1 MWEALSRKKARN
13 KKGMSC
19 KNSNVNLYLLD
30 VKKFSVGVS
39 TSGKSADFD
48 SAMRRFE
55 PCHPYHLLFT
65 SLKEFSLR
73 RIVLVSGTA
82 NPTLSK
88 KISEFLD
95 VPLVN
100 PQLRRFAN
108 GEVYCEIEKNVRGA
122 DVFVLQS
129 TCAPVNENLMELL
142 IIIDAL
148 KRASALSITAVVPHY
163 GYSRQ
168 DRKSAPR
175 TPITA
180 KLVADMMTVAGA
192 SRVVTMDL
200 HAGQIQG
207 FFNIPFDNIFASP
220 VLLDYIQK
228 NLNRENLI
236 TVSPDAGGVERVR
249 HFAKKLQADL
259 ALIDKRRTGPNV
271 AEAMNV
277 IGDVKGKDCI
287 IIDDMI
293 DTAGTLVQAAKALR
307 KNGANKIYAAA
318 THPVFSD
325 PAIQRISECEEL
337 EQVIVTDTIPL
348 SEAGRKLD
356 KIKVVSTADILS
368 KAIHRTFNHDSVSS
382 LFI

>member
-1 MWEALSRKKARN
+1 
-13 KKGMSC
+13 
-19 KNSNVNLYLLD
+19 
-30 VKKFSVGVS
+30 
-39 TSGKSADFD
+39 
-48 SAMRRFE
+48 MRRM
-55 PCHPYHLLFT
+55 
-65 SLKEFSLR
+65 
-73 RIVLVSGTA
+73 VLVSGTS
-82 NPTLSK
+82 NHTLSK

-122 DVFVLQS
+122 DVFVIQS
-129 TCAPVNENLMELL
+129 TSAPVNEHLMELL

-148 KRASALSITAVVPHY
+148 KRASANSITAVVPHY

-180 KLVADMMTVAGA
+180 KLVADMMTIAGS
-192 SRVVTMDL
+192 SRVITMDL

-220 VLLDYIQK
+220 VILDYVQK
-228 NLNRENLI
+228 NLDQTNLI

-249 HFAKKLQADL
+249 YYAKRLNAEL

-277 IGDVKGKDCI
+277 IGDVSGKDCI
-287 IIDDMI
+287 IIDDII

-307 KNGANKIYAAA
+307 KNGAKKIFAAA
-318 THPVFSD
+318 THPVFSN
-325 PAIQRISECEEL
+325 PAIQRLADCQEL
-337 EQVIVTDTIPL
+337 EAIIVTDTIPL
-348 SEAGRKLD
+348 SDEARRLD
-356 KIKVVSTADILS
+356 KIKVVTTADILA

>member
-1 MWEALSRKKARN
+1 M
-13 KKGMSC
+13 
-19 KNSNVNLYLLD
+19 
-30 VKKFSVGVS
+30 
-39 TSGKSADFD
+39 
-48 SAMRRFE
+48 
-55 PCHPYHLLFT
+55 
-65 SLKEFSLR
+65 
-73 RIVLVSGTA
+73 VLVSGTS

-100 PQLRRFAN
+100 PQIRRFAN

-122 DVFVLQS
+122 DVFVIQS
-129 TCAPVNENLMELL
+129 TCAPVNEHLMELL
-142 IIIDAL
+142 ITVDAL
-148 KRASALSITAVVPHY
+148 KRASANSITAVVPHY

-180 KLVADMMTVAGA
+180 KLVADMMTIAGC

-220 VLLDYIQK
+220 VLLEYIQK
-228 NLNRENLI
+228 NLDRTSLI
-236 TVSPDAGGVERVR
+236 AVSPDAGGVERVR
-249 HFAKKLQADL
+249 HYAKKLDVEL

-277 IGDVKGKDCI
+277 IGDVTGKDCI

-307 KNGANKIYAAA
+307 KNGAKKIYAAA

-325 PAIQRISECEEL
+325 PAIQRLSECAEL
-337 EQVIVTDTIPL
+337 EAVIVTDTIPL
-348 SEAGRKLD
+348 SEQARKLE
-356 KIKVVSTADILS
+356 KIKVVTTADILA

>member
-1 MWEALSRKKARN
+1 M
-13 KKGMSC
+13 
-19 KNSNVNLYLLD
+19 
-30 VKKFSVGVS
+30 
-39 TSGKSADFD
+39 
-48 SAMRRFE
+48 
-55 PCHPYHLLFT
+55 
-65 SLKEFSLR
+65 R
-73 RIVLVSGTA
+73 RIVLVSGTS
-82 NPTLSK
+82 NPHLSK

-122 DVFVLQS
+122 DVFVIQS
-129 TCAPVNENLMELL
+129 TSAPVNEHLMELL
-142 IIIDAL
+142 IIVDAL
-148 KRASALSITAVVPHY
+148 KRASANSITAVVPHY

-175 TPITA
+175 TPLTA

-228 NLNRENLI
+228 NLARENLI

-249 HFAKKLQADL
+249 HFAKKLNTEL

-277 IGDVKGKDCI
+277 IGDVADKDCI

-293 DTAGTLVQAAKALR
+293 DTAGTLVQAAKAL
-307 KNGANKIYAAA
+307 KKYGARKIYAVA

-325 PAIQRISECEEL
+325 PAIARISECADL

-348 SEAGRKLD
+348 SAEGKKVE
-356 KIKVVSTADILS
+356 KIKVVSTADILA

>member
-1 MWEALSRKKARN
+1 M
-13 KKGMSC
+13 
-19 KNSNVNLYLLD
+19 
-30 VKKFSVGVS
+30 
-39 TSGKSADFD
+39 
-48 SAMRRFE
+48 
-55 PCHPYHLLFT
+55 
-65 SLKEFSLR
+65 R
-73 RIVLVSGTA
+73 RIVLVSGTS

-95 VPLVN
+95 LPLVN

-122 DVFVLQS
+122 DVFVIQS

-200 HAGQIQG
+200 HANQIQG

-220 VLLDYIQK
+220 VLMDYIQK

-249 HFAKKLQADL
+249 HYANKLQSEI

-293 DTAGTLVQAAKALR
+293 DTAGTLIQGVKALR

-318 THPVFSD
+318 THAIFSD
-325 PAIQRISECEEL
+325 PALSRIMECEEL
-337 EQVIVTDTIPL
+337 DSVIVTDTIPL
-348 SEAGRKLD
+348 SMEARKCE
-356 KIKVVSTADILS
+356 KIKVVSTADILA